1 LTLFLAIS
9 RADLQRTFFPP
20 AYHDIE
26 ATPYLQPGDQRLWTA
41 LKVFIELR
49 DQTTLHIPFR
59 EASKVSFTLRH
70 RSVFFLIYWQNWQWD
85 GKVDVSRPKKRE
97 PALLRVTA
105 GDSSTISY
113 IVPMIAGSAGYE
125 SLLEVHLDS
134 VAVTSSLN
142 DIRLLTAESCRVN
155 LYSYLKIGRSSLM
168 VTYRFEENSHR
179 H

>member
-1 LTLFLAIS
+1 M
-9 RADLQRTFFPP
+9 QRTFFPP

-26 ATPYLQPGDQRLWTA
+26 ATPHLQPGDQRLWTA

-59 EASKVSFTLRH
+59 EASKVSFSLQH
-70 RSVFFLIYWQNWQWD
+70 RNAIIYALVWQNWQWD
-85 GKVDVSRPKKRE
+85 GQVDVSRPKKRE

-113 IVPMIAGSAGYE
+113 MMPMIAGPTGYE

-155 LYSYLKIGRSSLM
+155 LSSYLKIGGS
-168 VTYRFEENSHR
+168 
-179 H
+179 